1 MVLVAS
7 QRHAGRFPAPCWSRY
22 SALLIASRNRN
33 CYTSASASSRH
44 PLIVVLLLHLTCLPI
59 QPSTDSLVHF
69 FSIDPAVRFCCR
81 SVRMIASSIRRLL
94 SACCARLYGLTG
106 STVSQRSAGLCSHQ
120 FSLASHLQILRT
132 ASHMR
137 TNSVHRFTHS
147 WRVPSMRSLRVM
159 RFHVSPRHFHLVF
172 PVSGSRFWSDS
183 HPVHAS
189 CVPTPE
195 TSPHSSIGSVHALSL
210 ALGSSIR
217 SAASLVR
224 AFAFRPSV
232 DQQSP
237 LILSPASSLYT

>member
-172 PVSGSRFWSDS
+172 LFLDLVSG
-183 HPVHAS
+183 
-189 CVPTPE
+189 PTRILS
-195 TSPHSSIGSVHALSL
+195 THRASPHPRRLRTR
-210 ALGSSIR
+210 R
-217 SAASLVR
+217 SAASTR
-224 AFAFRPSV
+224 
-232 DQQSP
+232 SP
-237 LILSPASSLYT
+237 